1 LKKIAKEKGNGEKKA
16 PSHLNKKPENKSFS
30 KILLDVLENPK
41 NECDHF
47 KSDLGFFPCSWI
59 FQKFKQ

>member
-16 PSHLNKKPENKSFS
+16 PSHLNKRPENKSFS
-30 KILLDVLENPK
+30 KILLDMLKNPK

-47 KSDLGFFPCSWI
+47 KSYLGLIPCS
-59 FQKFKQ
+59 